1 LNTRANLAADQM
13 SNAKA
18 KQAVNEYASILSMQ
32 REVLGTQAHPDM
44 AVTLGFLAIAHYRE
58 GNLKAAQDAALQGWD
73 MSRQLPEGDR
83 TAVHWLAPLLGLID
97 LERETPRDG
106 NLLAQ
111 GAFDCEARL
120 INMSPLRRWV
130 CVVRAWQMRTSTA
143 CPIAA
148 SDIPDTSALDAVDRR
163 WWLVY
168 RILRA
173 RCDDAEHSENAADAV
188 AELASADAAMPSWL
202 RSGLM
207 ADGLLPSD

>member
-1 LNTRANLAADQM
+1 
-13 SNAKA
+13 
-18 KQAVNEYASILSMQ
+18 
-32 REVLGTQAHPDM
+32 
-44 AVTLGFLAIAHYRE
+44 
-58 GNLKAAQDAALQGWD
+58 
-73 MSRQLPEGDR
+73 
-83 TAVHWLAPLLGLID
+83 
-97 LERETPRDG
+97 
-106 NLLAQ
+106 
-111 GAFDCEARL
+111 
-120 INMSPLRRWV
+120 
-130 CVVRAWQMRTSTA
+130 MRTSTA